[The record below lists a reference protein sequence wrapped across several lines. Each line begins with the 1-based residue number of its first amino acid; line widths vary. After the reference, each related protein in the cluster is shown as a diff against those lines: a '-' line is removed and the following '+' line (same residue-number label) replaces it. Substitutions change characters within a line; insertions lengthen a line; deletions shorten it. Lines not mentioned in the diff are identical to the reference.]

1 MNPMKNGSEPN
12 VSYLLNYNPMLPII
26 FSYISGILT
35 LLILDGVM
43 IWFVIL
49 PTFKKYIPTYLNTD
63 MNIPA
68 AIAFYLLYI
77 LVLALLVVFPWVEAS
92 STWLQVLYKSALFG
106 FGAYMTYELT
116 SMSVMKWW
124 SWNMVAIDI
133 LWWTLLTTII
143 GIVMYYTYKFF
154 I

>member
-1 MNPMKNGSEPN
+1 MKIGFRIKLHLPKNSK
-12 VSYLLNYNPMLPII
+12 MLPI
-26 FSYISGILT
+26 FLSYISGILT
-35 LLILDGVM
+35 LLILDGIM

-63 MNIPA
+63 MNFVA

-77 LVLALLVVFPWVEAS
+77 LVLLLLVIQPGIEQNLPIYKIITNSALL
-92 STWLQVLYKSALFG
+92 G

-124 SWNMVAIDI
+124 NWEMVLIDTTWGTI
-133 LWWTLLTTII
+133 LTTTI
-143 GIVMYYTYKFF
+143 GIVMYNVYKYF

>member
-1 MNPMKNGSEPN
+1 MKTGFRIKLH
-12 VSYLLNYNPMLPII
+12 LLKNSKMLPL
-26 FSYISGILT
+26 FLSYISGILT
-35 LLILDGVM
+35 LLILDGIM

-63 MNIPA
+63 MNFVA

-77 LVLALLVVFPWVEAS
+77 LVLLLLVIQPGIEQNLPISKIITNSALL
-92 STWLQVLYKSALFG
+92 G

-116 SMSVMKWW
+116 SMSVMKG
-124 SWNMVAIDI
+124 WNWEMVIIDTTWGTI
-133 LWWTLLTTII
+133 LTTTI
-143 GIVMYYTYKFF
+143 GVVMYQIYKYF

>member
-1 MNPMKNGSEPN
+1 MFP
-12 VSYLLNYNPMLPII
+12 LI
-26 FSYISGILT
+26 FSYISGIIT
-35 LLILDGVM
+35 LLILDGIM

-49 PTFKKYIPTYLNTD
+49 PIFKKYIPTYLNTD
-63 MNIPA
+63 MNFVA

-77 LVLALLVVFPWVEAS
+77 LIILLLVIQPGIEQNFQLS
-92 STWLQVLYKSALFG
+92 KIITNSALFW

-124 SWNMVAIDI
+124 SWEMVTIDTT
-133 LWWTLLTTII
+133 WWTILTVII
-143 GIVMYYTYKFF
+143 GGVMYQIYKFF